1 MISTKLHPRGPGIQA
16 AQSYLMSLHAKT
28 HKETLCALAEYG
40 TSPAV
45 FPRLS
50 ALNLPPLEKKRVKN
64 VLGKPLPSLS
74 L

>member
-1 MISTKLHPRGPGIQA
+1 MSTKLHPRGLGIQA
-16 AQSYLMSLHAKT
+16 AQSYLMSINAKT
-28 HKETLCALAEYG
+28 NQETLVALAEYG
-40 TSPAV
+40 TRPAV

-50 ALNLPPLEKKRVKN
+50 TLNLPPIKKKRVKN

>member
-1 MISTKLHPRGPGIQA
+1 MSTKLHPRGLGIQA
-16 AQSYLMSLHAKT
+16 AQDYLMSINAKK
-28 HKETLCALAEYG
+28 HKETFCALAECG